1 MAKYQKLVD
10 RLKGYLEDL
19 RDKKEAEIRNK
30 EDEIDVRREV
40 QKKNGRRVEGRRN
53 KVGDQKEQWR

>member
-30 EDEIDVRREV
+30 EDEIDARREV

>member
-10 RLKGYLEDL
+10 RLKGYLEDI

-30 EDEIDVRREV
+30 EDEIDARREV

-53 KVGDQKEQWR
+53 KVGDQKEQ

>member
-30 EDEIDVRREV
+30 EDEIDARREV
-40 QKKNGRRVEGRRN
+40 LKKNGIRVEGRRN
-53 KVGDQKEQWR
+53 KVGDQKEQ

>member
-30 EDEIDVRREV
+30 EDEIDARREV

-53 KVGDQKEQWR
+53 KVGDQKVQ

>member
-10 RLKGYLEDL
+10 RLKGYLEDI

-30 EDEIDVRREV
+30 EDKIDARREV

>member
-30 EDEIDVRREV
+30 EDEIDARREV

-53 KVGDQKEQWR
+53 KVGDQKEQWK

>member
-53 KVGDQKEQWR
+53 KVGDQKVQWR

>member
-10 RLKGYLEDL
+10 RLKGYLEDI

-30 EDEIDVRREV
+30 EDEIDARREV

-53 KVGDQKEQWR
+53 KVGDQKVQ

>member
-30 EDEIDVRREV
+30 EDEIDARREV

-53 KVGDQKEQWR
+53 KVGDQEEQ

>member
-30 EDEIDVRREV
+30 EDEIDARREV
-40 QKKNGRRVEGRRN
+40 QKKNGRRDEGRRN
-53 KVGDQKEQWR
+53 KVGDQKEQ

>member
-30 EDEIDVRREV
+30 EDEIDARREV
-40 QKKNGRRVEGRRN
+40 QKNGRRVEGRRN

>member
-53 KVGDQKEQWR
+53 KVGDQKEQ

>member
-10 RLKGYLEDL
+10 RLKGYLEDI

-30 EDEIDVRREV
+30 EDEIDARREV

>member
-10 RLKGYLEDL
+10 RLKGYLEDI
-19 RDKKEAEIRNK
+19 RDKKEAEIRNR
-30 EDEIDVRREV
+30 EDEIDARREV

>member
-53 KVGDQKEQWR
+53 KVGDQKVQ

>member
-30 EDEIDVRREV
+30 EDEIDARREV

-53 KVGDQKEQWR
+53 KVGDQKVQWR

>member
-1 MAKYQKLVD
+1 MAKYQKFVD
-10 RLKGYLEDL
+10 RLKGYLEDI

-30 EDEIDVRREV
+30 EDEIDARREV

-53 KVGDQKEQWR
+53 KVGDQKVQ

>member
-30 EDEIDVRREV
+30 EDEIDARREV

-53 KVGDQKEQWR
+53 KVGDQKEQ